1 MNAAQPTPS
10 GPVIVVGVVANQ
22 PDEVLLQAA
31 SFAQHFKAELVCA
44 SVDITR
50 YTVDELP
57 DGSVSAFPID
67 PDAAEVVHEEFDPEL
82 AARVKSLLDGIDVKW
97 SLRALAGE
105 PAHELS
111 RIAEELNAALIVVGT
126 RHEGFRGGVR
136 EFFTG
141 SVAVHLAHRQHRP
154 VVVIPLS
161 PLPHG
166 SQMPWEHS

>member
-1 MNAAQPTPS
+1 MNAEQSLVS
-10 GPVIVVGVVANQ
+10 GTAIVVGVVGNQ

-31 SFAQHFKAELVCA
+31 NFASHFNAELVFA
-44 SVDITR
+44 TVDMTR
-50 YTVDELP
+50 YTVAEAP

-67 PDAAEVVHEEFDPEL
+67 PDAAELTHEEFDPEL
-82 AARVKSLLDGIDVKW
+82 ASRVKDILDGIDVKW
-97 SLRALAGE
+97 SLRALAGD

-111 RIAEELNAALIVVGT
+111 RLAERLDAALIVVGT
-126 RHEGFRGGVR
+126 RHEGFSGGLR

-166 SQMPWEHS
+166 SHLPWGHS